1 MEKANGE
8 VVTIT
13 GRITAPEIGDRVEV
27 VWALSA
33 SPELE
38 WAEDFQM
45 ADASER
51 DGTLEWVRG
60 GGPDVLQDTVRWL
73 RADRARRGC
82 RRRGPPPSRH
92 GEPEAQ
98 GRRTPPSF
106 LTSQAIV

>member
-1 MEKANGE
+1 MENANGE

-13 GRITAPEIGDRVEV
+13 GRSTAPEIGDRVEV
-27 VWALSA
+27 EWTLST

-60 GGPDVLQDTVRWL
+60 GGPDVLQDTVRWFVPTEHVEDADTEVRLRLAMANRRL
-73 RADRARRGC
+73 RAD
-82 RRRGPPPSRH
+82 GPPP
-92 GEPEAQ
+92 
-98 GRRTPPSF
+98 PS
-106 LTSQAIV
+106 